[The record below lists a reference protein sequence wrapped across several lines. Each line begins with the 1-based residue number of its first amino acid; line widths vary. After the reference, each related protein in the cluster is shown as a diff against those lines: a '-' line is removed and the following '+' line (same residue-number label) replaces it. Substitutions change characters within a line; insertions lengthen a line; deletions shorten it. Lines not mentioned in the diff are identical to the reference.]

1 MNLTGKKV
9 TFTSTIKSR
18 SDMPSRILQSAVR
31 SSNFAEDDMKKSNS
45 GMKNTKMS
53 SSTTNNEN

>member
-31 SSNFAEDDMKKSNS
+31 SSNFVEDDTKKSS
-45 GMKNTKMS
+45 SSIKNTKMS
-53 SSTTNNEN
+53 SSTSNNEN

>member
-31 SSNFAEDDMKKSNS
+31 ASNFAEDDIKKSSS
-45 GMKNTKMS
+45 GMKNMRMS